1 MAHCVFLARK
11 NSMNTFSSGEN
22 EKRHPAGVSILR
34 QSEDSIHC
42 SELESEFEFK
52 CMFFALARTYEIINI
67 IM

>member
-11 NSMNTFSSGEN
+11 NSTNTFSNGKN

-42 SELESEFEFK
+42 SERELEFDFK
-52 CMFFALARTYEIINI
+52 CMFFALARIYEIINMI
-67 IM
+67 L